1 MSEPEVVEKKIPRK
15 RMPSEAKIKVNE
27 SMLNIIKESM
37 KAEQATKPKK
47 TVKRPKKPIM
57 AMPSIEE
64 NASEMKEKR
73 PRKAPTSVLASTSV
87 ATEKKKKVLNPVLAA
102 RNAEIKKYR
111 EENNCSVKE
120 ALIRMKKTK

>member
-1 MSEPEVVEKKIPRK
+1 MSEPEVVKKKIPRK

-37 KAEQATKPKK
+37 
-47 TVKRPKKPIM
+47 KKPIM

-120 ALIRMKKTK
+120 ALIRMKKPK